1 MLKLNQEFD
10 SYEIEKRVH
19 YYNKLDSIKELNSN
33 AVTLSDFRYG
43 IKPKTYF
50 FDSFRLLRYFPVKF
64 NISYLFGDVTTVP
77 YQPSIV
83 KSRPVGD
90 KNENSVLL
98 KLNAVRHFLF
108 VNDKKH
114 FRDKKNILLGR
125 SKVYQDNRERFLE
138 MYFEHSL
145 CDVGQIN
152 NDNGG
157 NKKWLAPKM
166 SLAEHLDYKF
176 ILCLEGNDVATNLK
190 WVMSSNSIAVM
201 PRPNYETWFMEGA
214 LIPDYHYIEIASD
227 YSNLEEKLNYYIEH
241 TGEAEKIV
249 EHAHEFVMQFQN
261 RKMEKLISLLVLQ
274 KYFEKTGQIKI

>member
-1 MLKLNQEFD
+1 MEVD
-10 SYEIEKRVH
+10 SK
-19 YYNKLDSIKELNSN
+19 
-33 AVTLSDFRYG
+33 AVSLSDFKYG

-50 FDSFRLLRYFPVKF
+50 FDSFRLLRYFPLKF
-64 NISYLFGDVTTVP
+64 KIFYLFGDITTVP
-77 YQPSIV
+77 CEPSIV
-83 KSRPVGD
+83 KSRPIDD

-98 KLNAVRHFLF
+98 KLNTVRHFLF
-108 VNDKKH
+108 INDKKP

-125 SKVYQDNRERFLE
+125 SKVYQKKRERFLE
-138 MYFEHSL
+138 MYFGHSL

-157 NKKWLAPKM
+157 NKKWLVSKM
-166 SLAEHLDYKF
+166 SIAEHLDYKF

-201 PRPNYETWFMEGA
+201 PRPNYETWFMEGT

-241 TGEAEKIV
+241 TREAEKII
-249 EHAHEFVMQFQN
+249 EHAHTFVKQFQN
-261 RKMEKLISLLVLQ
+261 RRQEKLISLLVLQ
-274 KYFEKTGQIKI
+274 KYFEKTAQIKI